1 MSLRIGSVLFVVTC
15 VAQLAY
21 PASMIGGH
29 ERILRA
35 GTPVRIRCQTVGSER
50 RPARS
55 LRATSPR
62 DLHGSVEKPED
73 YHASSTVYALLET
86 DAEGFARL
94 GGIRNRAPETGLYV
108 RAQVREVNA
117 ETKDVIVGLPFDR
130 YYMDE
135 YDAPRA
141 ENAYR
146 SGAGKGDAFVVLR
159 VKEGRAAIEDLF
171 VAADRWGA
179 PLRPGAL
186 TGPGP
191 DRIR

>member
-21 PASMIGGH
+21 PASMIVGH

-35 GTPVRIRCQTVGSER
+35 GTPVRIRCQTVDPSDI
-50 RPARS
+50 
-55 LRATSPR
+55 LRGRYVRLRLETFTVP
-62 DLHGSVEKPED
+62 VEKPED

-94 GGIRNRAPETGLYV
+94 GGICSRAPETGLYV
-108 RAQVREVNA
+108 RARVREVNA
-117 ETKDVIVGLPFDR
+117 ETKEVTVGLPFDR

-159 VKEGRAAIEDLF
+159 VKGGRAAIEDLF
-171 VAADRWGA
+171 VGGRPIAELLSDQA
-179 PLRPGAL
+179 P
-186 TGPGP
+186 
-191 DRIR
+191 